1 MVLETALDL
10 SMNEVIDKIGTEGSW
25 VTPVTELTSPMEV
38 TLGLDSSLGGYEDY
52 IVVRQHG
59 EEIERLETEYDSN
72 TNSVTFETDRYS
84 TYVIAHSEN
93 KVHVHS
99 LAIKNAKAAT
109 CTEVGNTVYY
119 TCSGCGKYFSDAAG
133 TTEIA
138 ANSWIIPKKG
148 HSLTKTAAVAATC
161 TAAGNSEYY
170 TCSGC
175 GKYYSDAAGTTEIA
189 ANSWVISALGHDNQ
203 SKIVPATTS
212 KDGYTADVCSR
223 CGEVSNKVTI
233 SAIKTVTLKST
244 SVTYTG
250 KTLKTA
256 VTVKDKKGKTVSS
269 KYYTVSYK
277 NNKNVGKATV
287 TIRFKGNYSGTVKKT
302 FKIVPKATMISKVAA
317 AKKGFKVTW
326 KKQTSQ
332 TSGYEIQY
340 STDKNFKKAVKTVTI
355 GKNKTTSK
363 SITKLAAKKKYY
375 VRIRTYK
382 LVGKTKY
389 YSDWSKI
396 SNVTTKK

>member
-1 MVLETALDL
+1 MFEKAEDEINVTSSNAVSTADINVPNGTINGVASFGVVDKELTPEQEVQFANAAQDMVLDTALDL
-10 SMNEVIDKIGTEGSW
+10 SMNEVIDKIGSEDSW
-25 VTPVTELTSPMEV
+25 VTPVTELTNPMEV

-148 HSLTKTAAVAATC
+148 HSLIKTSAVAATC

-175 GKYYSDAAGTTEIA
+175 GKYYSDAAGTTEIT

-212 KDGYTADVCSR
+212 KDGYT
-223 CGEVSNKVTI
+223 
-233 SAIKTVTLKST
+233 
-244 SVTYTG
+244 
-250 KTLKTA
+250 
-256 VTVKDKKGKTVSS
+256 
-269 KYYTVSYK
+269 
-277 NNKNVGKATV
+277 
-287 TIRFKGNYSGTVKKT
+287 
-302 FKIVPKATMISKVAA
+302 A

-340 STDKNFKKAVKTVTI
+340 STDKNFKKAVKAVTI